1 MMLLMDN
8 VVTKPWGNETILT
21 SPDLPYTAKILN
33 LKAGQRLSLQYHD
46 QKTETLTLVS
56 GQARIILGNSVDS
69 LTTTDMQ
76 VFQGYTISPNTIHR
90 IEAVSDSIIFEASS
104 SEQGTTF
111 RLQDDNS
118 RKDETPD
125 IRDLPN
131 RGWPNE

>member
-1 MMLLMDN
+1 MDN